1 MKILILA
8 NNDVGLYKF
17 RRELII
23 KLIEMGHQIIISLP
37 NGELIS
43 NLKKLGCKFIN
54 TPVDRRGMN
63 PFTDMKLFC
72 CYHKIIRNI
81 LPDIIITYTI
91 KPNIYGGLAARQ
103 RKIPY
108 YVNITGLGTAFQKEN
123 LIKKTVICLYKI
135 ACKRARVLFFENKG
149 DCQRFLAEKI
159 VLKEHTY
166 ILNGAGVNTQD
177 YPFAE
182 YPKQENSTRFLFIG
196 RIMKEKGIDEL
207 LAAFSKLKKEESVIL
222 DMVGPIEDMQY
233 QEKIDKL
240 VALKE
245 IHYYGF
251 QEDVKSYI
259 KKCHCVV
266 LPSYHEGMA
275 NVLLEAGSMGRPLIA
290 SKIYGCKEA
299 INGKNGMTIKCRDV
313 EDLYNKMKKF
323 VMLTYEEKQKMG
335 MESHRYISERF
346 SKEKVVKETIEKI
359 FAKGM

>member
-54 TPVDRRGMN
+54 TPIDRRGMN

-123 LIKKTVICLYKI
+123 LIKKAVICLYKI

-149 DCQRFLAEKI
+149 D
-159 VLKEHTY
+159 
-166 ILNGAGVNTQD
+166 
-177 YPFAE
+177 
-182 YPKQENSTRFLFIG
+182 
-196 RIMKEKGIDEL
+196 
-207 LAAFSKLKKEESVIL
+207 
-222 DMVGPIEDMQY
+222 
-233 QEKIDKL
+233 
-240 VALKE
+240 
-245 IHYYGF
+245 
-251 QEDVKSYI
+251 
-259 KKCHCVV
+259 
-266 LPSYHEGMA
+266 
-275 NVLLEAGSMGRPLIA
+275 
-290 SKIYGCKEA
+290 
-299 INGKNGMTIKCRDV
+299 
-313 EDLYNKMKKF
+313 
-323 VMLTYEEKQKMG
+323 
-335 MESHRYISERF
+335 
-346 SKEKVVKETIEKI
+346 
-359 FAKGM
+359 

>member
-1 MKILILA
+1 MKILILT

-17 RRELII
+17 RKELIM

-37 NGELIS
+37 DGELVS
-43 NLKKLGCKFIN
+43 SLKTLGCRFID

-63 PFTDMKLFC
+63 PFADIKLFC
-72 CYHKIIRNI
+72 CYHKIIRKI

-108 YVNITGLGTAFQKEN
+108 YINITGLGTAFQKED
-123 LIKKTVICLYKI
+123 LVKKTVIYFYKI
-135 ACKRARVLFFENKG
+135 ACKRARVLFFENEG
-149 DCQRFLAEKI
+149 DCQRFLSEKI

-166 ILNGAGVNTQD
+166 VLNGAGVNIQD
-177 YPFAE
+177 YLFTE
-182 YPKQENSTRFLFIG
+182 YPKQENPIRFLFIG

-207 LAAFSKLKKEESVIL
+207 LAAFLKLKQEEDVIL
-222 DMVGPIEDMQY
+222 DVVGPIEDMQY
-233 QEKIDKL
+233 REKIDKL

-275 NVLLEAGSMGRPLIA
+275 NVLLEAGSMGRPLIV

-299 INGKNGMTIKCRDV
+299 INGKNGMTVKCRDI

-323 VMLTYEEKQKMG
+323 VMLPYEKKQEMG
-335 MESHRYISERF
+335 MESHKYISERF
-346 SKEKVVKETIEKI
+346 SKEKVVKNTIEKI
-359 FAKGM
+359 FLKGT